1 MAQPTSR
8 AELKEY
14 CLRRLGKPVLE
25 INVDDDQVDDLIDDA
40 IQLFQERHFDGV
52 ERMFLKYQF
61 TAADVTNFGTD
72 AGDVTTTIN
81 GRDWVER
88 NNYIDIPPQVLGVNK
103 IFGIKGSNIRS
114 NLFGLEYQLF
124 LNDLYQ
130 FGSVDILSYY
140 MTKSY
145 LETLDMVLNNGAVI
159 PFRFNRRQDRLYID
173 TGKDLIDE
181 GAYLIIDCYRLLD
194 PTEYTQVYNDSFLK
208 RYSTSLIKKQW
219 GQNLIKFQ
227 GAQLPGGITMNG
239 RQIYDDAVKELE
251 QIESEMSSKYEL
263 PPLDMIG

>member
-1 MAQPTSR
+1 MAQPTTR
-8 AELKEY
+8 NELKEY

-25 INVDDDQVDDLIDDA
+25 INVDDDQIDDLIDDA

-52 ERMFLKYQF
+52 ERMFLKHQF
-61 TAADVTNFGTD
+61 TADDVTRFTSSD
-72 AGDVTTTIN
+72 TTTTIN
-81 GRDWVER
+81 TTDWIER

-103 IFGIKGSNIRS
+103 VFGVKGSNIRS

-145 LETLDMVLNNGAVI
+145 LETLDMVLNNGSFI
-159 PFRFNRRQDRLYID
+159 PYRFNRRQDRLYMDID
-173 TGKDLIDE
+173 VKQIDE
-181 GAYLIIDCYRLLD
+181 GEFVIIDCYRLLD
-194 PTEYTQVYNDSFLK
+194 PTTYTQVYNDPFLK
-208 RYSTSLIKKQW
+208 KYCTSLIKRQW

-239 RQIYDDAVKELE
+239 RQLYDDAVAELA
-251 QIESEMSSKYEL
+251 QIEEDMTSRYEL

>member
-25 INVDDDQVDDLIDDA
+25 INVDDDQIDDLIDDA

-52 ERMFLKYQF
+52 EQMFLKHKF
-61 TAADVTNFGTD
+61 TADDVTRFASSNEISTVGTTEWE
-72 AGDVTTTIN
+72 A
-81 GRDWVER
+81 R
-88 NNYIDIPPQVLGVNK
+88 NNYIEIPPQVLGINK
-103 IFGIKGSNIRS
+103 VFGVKGSNIRS

-145 LETLDMVLNNGAVI
+145 LETLDMVLNNGAFI
-159 PFRFNRRQDRLYID
+159 PYRFNRRQDRLYLDID
-173 TGKDLIDE
+173 IKQIDE
-181 GAYLIIDCYRLLD
+181 DEYLIIDCYRLLD
-194 PTEYTQVYNDSFLK
+194 PTSYNQVYNDPFLK
-208 RYSTSLIKKQW
+208 KYCTSLIKRQW

-239 RQIYDDAVKELE
+239 RQLYDDAIRELE
-251 QIESEMSSKYEL
+251 QIESEMTSKYEL